1 MRLLLDTH
9 AFLWAIAEPDKLSR
23 RARTA
28 ISDSRN
34 DIVLSTVSLW
44 EITLKVEAGKL
55 RLPASQGYFEGHM
68 EQLGV
73 KELLD
78 VTPRHVYALLVLPPL
93 HKDPFDRL
101 LVAQAMS
108 EDLTLLTAD
117 AVIRG
122 YPLKTAW

>member
-34 DIVLSTVSLW
+34 DTVLSAVSLW
-44 EITLKVEAGKL
+44 EIALKIEAGKL
-55 RLPASQGYFEGHM
+55 RLPASRSYFETHM

-78 VTPRHVYALLVLPPL
+78 VTPRHVYALLGLPPV

-101 LVAQAMS
+101 LAAQAIS
-108 EDLTLLTAD
+108 EDLALLTAD
-117 AVIRG
+117 SVLRG
-122 YPLKTAW
+122 YPLKTVW